1 MSKSAAQVIFY
12 SLLNNFLDINDFF
25 HEIPLTAKA
34 HNGNE
39 VEGSSCLKFSVHVLR
54 AYLLLTKVL
63 GIVGIYIQTSK
74 MADERFEP
82 GENNANCNHN
92 MVVIPLKMHQEIS
105 FYR

>member
-1 MSKSAAQVIFY
+1 MEMR
-12 SLLNNFLDINDFF
+12 LR
-25 HEIPLTAKA
+25 
-34 HNGNE
+34 
-39 VEGSSCLKFSVHVLR
+39 VLR
-54 AYLLLTKVL
+54 VLSFLCTCYVPTSYYLKVL

>member
-1 MSKSAAQVIFY
+1 MSKRAAQVIFY
-12 SLLNNFLDINDFF
+12 SLFNNFLDINDFF

-34 HNGNE
+34 HNGSE

-54 AYLLLTKVL
+54 AYLLLTK
-63 GIVGIYIQTSK
+63 GSWHCGYIQTSK